1 MKPKAPSFGRRR
13 ADRSRGAALAVV
25 LWITFGLVSIALY
38 FGNAMSMQL
47 KSAANIHAGAQSEQA
62 IEGAARFIMYYL
74 TTLENEGVVPHDETY
89 RWDRATVG
97 EASFW
102 VVGRDNNNQNLTE
115 PYFDLID
122 ESGKINLNM
131 TSDTQLVAMLEKFPF
146 MTPEFAAAIA
156 DWRDEDQE
164 IRENG
169 AESESYSRSEPA
181 YVPKN
186 APFESI
192 EELRLV
198 MGATEEIL
206 LGEDFNRNGILDPNE
221 DDGDL
226 SPPNDNADGRLD
238 RGLLDFVTVYSK
250 TSTLQ
255 TNGEPKINISGQ
267 GGGAALTEALEERV
281 GQGRGTDIANAI
293 NRANAQAK
301 ATLLGLFIA
310 IQASENVTL
319 QEFGLF
325 DDILATGT
333 NAQTGLIN
341 INVASREVIA
351 TLPELNEGDAD
362 AIVGYRLSNLDN
374 LTSVAWI
381 TEALNDPEK
390 VAAIAPFITD
400 KGHQFTA
407 DISALG
413 KNMKGYRRSIIVFD
427 ISEELPK
434 ILYRREMTREGWA
447 LGSEIRREI
456 ASKRQNQP

>member
-1 MKPKAPSFGRRR
+1 MKNNASVPGHRR

-62 IEGAARFIMYYL
+62 IEGAARFIKYYL

-131 TSDTQLVAMLEKFPF
+131 DSDTQLVDMLEKFPF
-146 MTPEFAAAIA
+146 MTTEFAAAIA
-156 DWRDEDQE
+156 DWRDEDE
-164 IRENG
+164 EVRENG
-169 AESESYSRSEPA
+169 AESESYSRSNPA

-198 MGATEEIL
+198 FGATEETL
-206 LGEDFNRNGILDPNE
+206 LGEDSNRNGILDPNE
-221 DDGDL
+221 DDGNL
-226 SPPNDNADGRLD
+226 SPPNDNADGKLD
-238 RGLLDFVTVYSK
+238 HGLLDFVTVYSK

-255 TNGEPKINISGQ
+255 TNGEPKFDINGL
-267 GGGAALTEALEERV
+267 GGGGGTSRADLVEAIEERV
-281 GQGRGTDIANAI
+281 GGGRGTEIANAI
-293 NRANAQAK
+293 NAAPNLLTLFQNLERAAQ
-301 ATLLGLFIA
+301 
-310 IQASENVTL
+310 VTI

-325 DDILATGT
+325 DDVLSTGT

-351 TLPELNEGDAD
+351 TLPELDEGDAN
-362 AIVGYRLSNLDN
+362 AIVGYRQSNLGN
-374 LTSVAWI
+374 LTSVAWV
-381 TEALNDPEK
+381 TEALNDPDK
-390 VAAIAPFITD
+390 VTAIAPFITD

-413 KNMKGYRRSIIVFD
+413 KNMRGYRRSIIVFD

-434 ILYRREMTREGWA
+434 IVYRREMTREGWA

-456 ASKRQNQP
+456 ASKKLNQP